1 MAYDAVVISAHRRM
15 RIIFGNIITAAFWKI
30 RADLKGDPAEVHNT
44 VKNVLLAD
52 MVFTLPGLLL
62 IIISGV
68 MMAVQAGY
76 AMGGMNWLMASLI
89 LFGVTGILWAGF
101 LIPLQKGMIRHSMQ
115 SIRDGVISAGYKRA
129 STYWAVGGTIATLL
143 PIVILYFMV
152 SKPF

>member
-101 LIPLQKGMIRHSMQ
+101 
-115 SIRDGVISAGYKRA
+115 
-129 STYWAVGGTIATLL
+129 
-143 PIVILYFMV
+143 
-152 SKPF
+152 